1 MLCLFLDAF
10 KPSYLRHTSYLKS
23 LKSGSMHGE
32 LETVLGYTG
41 ITASF
46 LTGLWPEKHGI
57 FDVFQ
62 KKDKPRTGIN
72 HKLFVNMKRLLS
84 NNRYF
89 FTPLRMPGRIAGYF
103 ETSVKK
109 AWPQRGVLRQKT
121 LFDVLEENRKSF
133 ASIDWPN
140 HYTNRKGR
148 IFFSDSTCNIL
159 KKTMDSRTDFTY
171 SHFMEMEGAH
181 KWGTN
186 SRETRDAIKRLDEAI
201 ETLDREDVMFFSD
214 HGMYDIIRE
223 EDIMGPLSD
232 LDLRFGRDYIYF
244 IGSTMARFWFNN
256 KKARDRVNSL
266 LEDLKWGRI
275 INPGDFH
282 LPRMC
287 DTLFLADLGTV
298 IHPNFFM
305 VKKHYKAMHG
315 WDPREREQKAFYMI
329 RGVLPEE
336 KTHVPKAQCI
346 EGKRNARMIDML
358 PTILKLMGMP
368 QIKCDGRPLLGVR
381 K

>member
-23 LKSGSMHGE
+23 LKNESMHGE

-62 KKDKPRTGIN
+62 KKDRPVRQIN
-72 HKLFVNMKRLLS
+72 NKFYVNMKRLMG

-89 FTPLRMPGRIAGYF
+89 FTPIRMPGQVVRHF
-103 ETSVKK
+103 ETSVKR

-121 LFDVLEENRKSF
+121 LFDILEENKKSF
-133 ASIDWPN
+133 ISIDYPN
-140 HYTNRKGR
+140 YYKNRRGR
-148 IFFSDSTCNIL
+148 ILISDSLETI
-159 KKTMDSRTDFTY
+159 KKITMKSKADFIY

-186 SRETRDAIKRLDEAI
+186 SRETRDAVKRLDETI
-201 ETLDREDVMFFSD
+201 ETLDRQDIMFFSD
-214 HGMYDIIRE
+214 HGMYDIKRE
-223 EDIMGPLSD
+223 EDIMDLLSG
-232 LDLRFGRDYIYF
+232 LDLRFGRDYVYF
-244 IGSTMARFWFNN
+244 IGSTTARFWFNN
-256 KKARDRVNSL
+256 ERARNRVNSL
-266 LEDLKWGRI
+266 LRDLKWGRI
-275 INPGDFH
+275 IDPEKFH

-287 DTLFLADLGTV
+287 DTLFLADLGV
-298 IHPNFFM
+298 VMHPNFFM
-305 VKKHYKAMHG
+305 GESCYKAMHG

-329 RGVLPEE
+329 RGVPE
-336 KTHVPKAQCI
+336 
-346 EGKRNARMIDML
+346 GRRNAMMIDML

-368 QIKCDGRPLLGVR
+368 QIKCDGRPLLGGR